1 MSKNNPSIAQ
11 LTQRHRFT
19 VIGRTASIVGN
30 IETLL
35 LDKYIVNGPYKKALA
50 LALSDMRK
58 ANDLVRSAEINIG
71 AK

>member
-1 MSKNNPSIAQ
+1 MKRQFSIAQ
-11 LTQRHRFT
+11 QIQQHRFT
-19 VIGRTASIVGN
+19 VIGRTALLVSN

-35 LDKYIVNGPYKKALA
+35 LDSSIVNGPYKKALA
-50 LALSDMRK
+50 LALAEMRK